1 MCCWVQ
7 SKLHVNCLV
16 MQPAP
21 NPAIAVPKQ
30 LWVAQSALKKSLF
43 RAPVNIAEHTI
54 SSAEHYNSK
63 KLGAMG
69 YTLFLNDM
77 GKGTPIPEKRSK

>member
-16 MQPAP
+16 TQPAP

-30 LWVAQSALKKSLF
+30 LWVAQSALKKSLL

-63 KLGAMG
+63 KIGGHGLHPVLNGMG
-69 YTLFLNDM
+69 N
-77 GKGTPIPEKRSK
+77 GTPIPEKRSK